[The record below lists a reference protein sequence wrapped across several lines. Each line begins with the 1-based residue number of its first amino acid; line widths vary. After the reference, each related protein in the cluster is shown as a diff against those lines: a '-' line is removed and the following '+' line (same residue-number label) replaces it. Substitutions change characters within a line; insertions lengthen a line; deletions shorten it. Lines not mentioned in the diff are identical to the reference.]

1 MNANHFNMSA
11 LVKFLGRD
19 DWAIEFD
26 EVMGDHFW
34 PVMDAFDL
42 DHDEISEVVGSHWAM
57 TLWGCAFED
66 FLTQAFE
73 PDNRTF
79 VDIYLKSRGFK
90 ETARSK
96 AYLKAIRGSVGISTI
111 IHAKGI

>member
-73 PDNRTF
+73 PDNRTYYP
-79 VDIYLKSRGFK
+79 DILTPRAAVAELTKLW
-90 ETARSK
+90 TAPQ
-96 AYLKAIRGSVGISTI
+96 
-111 IHAKGI
+111 

>member
-42 DHDEISEVVGSHWAM
+42 DHDEISEVVGSI
-57 TLWGCAFED
+57 G
-66 FLTQAFE
+66 
-73 PDNRTF
+73 P
-79 VDIYLKSRGFK
+79 
-90 ETARSK
+90 
-96 AYLKAIRGSVGISTI
+96 
-111 IHAKGI
+111 